1 MSLLEK
7 DFEQV
12 IFDSLRGDP
21 LYVGFDDKDGSYT
34 SGDYSKELHADLK
47 LLATYIEKTQPIAWK
62 KLQRQYPGHEAAAV
76 AAEINKLRPK
86 RGLLNILREGFS
98 LAGVGKIEL
107 VTFKPATGFNP
118 AHREKYAANRFAI
131 VRQFHFSTAKPH
143 DSIDLVILING
154 LPLLS
159 MEVKNEFTGQTWR
172 HAEQQYRKDRA
183 ASEPFLKACVV
194 HFAVDNTTIS
204 MTTKLENGKTRF
216 LPFNRDLKNPP
227 IEGNFATAYLWED
240 VVVAGVAKPG
250 VLRADSLL
258 DLLQNY
264 LHLEEKTDEATDR
277 ITKSLI
283 FPRYHQL
290 DCVRELLAQVRAHG
304 PGDNYLSQHSAGSG
318 KSNTIAWLA
327 HQLVNLFTEDDQLVF
342 DSVIIITDR
351 RVLDKQLQETV
362 KQFEKTAGLVQKI
375 DQNTRQLVAALAG
388 GAKIIVCT
396 LQKFSW
402 MRNLDGPKALKG
414 KKFALIV
421 DEAHSSQSGEGSKD
435 LRLVLT
441 TPEALKAIIA
451 RDEENKEWTDP
462 VAEELALIMKGR
474 QRLPHLS
481 FFAFTATPKTK
492 TLEVFGKAREV
503 LTAGGVKK
511 VEHKACHSYTMRQ
524 AIEEGFIL
532 DVLQSYTTYGTYFE
546 LLENAKA
553 PPGYEVAE
561 IKGKKLLMKHVGRHP
576 HTIES
581 KAKIMLDHFFTKTVH
596 KIGGESKAMVVTS
609 SRAHAVLYK
618 QIFDRLLRDDYASQ
632 TQALV
637 AFSGKV
643 VIKGHAD
650 SYTEGGMNRADVTDI
665 REAFKKQKYRIL
677 IVANKFQT
685 GFDQPLLHTMYVDK
699 KLGGVSTVQTLS
711 RLNRKGPPAKQDT
724 MVLDFVNRQ
733 EDIETDFQDYYGKTT
748 LDRGTEPQKLYNL
761 KYEGEALG
769 VFTPEE
775 VNEFAELFVIQKA
788 PGQKISPLFTKIIQ
802 GKFAKLKEED
812 RDKFRDALRRY
823 VSQYSFVSQIINWI
837 DPELEKFYLFTKLLL
852 KYLPQK
858 KDELPE
864 EIVNMVDMDKF
875 RLEEKQN
882 GSIALN
888 PGDTEL
894 ENPSGDGHGPGVG
907 EVKEKLDVIV
917 KELNEK
923 FHFDFEDRD
932 KVLSIVIPKLARDAG
947 LIAAFQTNNLETL
960 RKQKFADSLE
970 NAFISSAGDFYSV
983 LNRMSAEPDFKR
995 VLTEFALTEF
1005 RRGLTAPNVIAF
1017 RPRIVKPGPQERYVT
1032 CVPFVPLKAAAGAF
1046 GDAQH
1051 INDGDFE
1058 WTAIETRHR
1067 LRPGMFVAQVV
1078 GTSMVP
1084 TIPDGAY
1091 CLFAAP
1097 VEGTRQGKTVLVQ
1110 LRDASDPATG
1120 ERYTV
1125 KRYESKK
1132 AKAGDT
1138 WRHEK
1143 ITLKPINPDFKPIIL
1158 TGADEGQLQVIAE
1171 LIEVLGCGP

>member
-12 IFDSLRGDP
+12 IFDSLRASP

-47 LLATYIEKTQPIAWK
+47 LLAAYIEKTQPIAWK
-62 KLQRQYPGHEAAAV
+62 KLQKQFPGNEAAAV

-86 RGLLNILREGFS
+86 RGLLKLLREGFV

-118 AHREKYAANRFAI
+118 AHREKYQANRFAI
-131 VRQFHFSTAKPH
+131 VRQFHFSSARPH
-143 DSIDLVILING
+143 DSIDLVILLNG
-154 LPLLS
+154 LPLISL
-159 MEVKNEFTGQTWR
+159 EVKNEFTGQTWQ
-172 HAEQQYRKDRA
+172 HAEQQYRKDRP

-204 MTTKLENGKTRF
+204 MTTQLFNGKTRF

-227 IEGNFATAYLWED
+227 IEGNFASAYLWVD
-240 VVVAGVAKPG
+240 TFDRAGILQPG

-264 LHLEEKTDEATDR
+264 LHLEEKTDEFTGKVS
-277 ITKSLI
+277 TSLI
-283 FPRYHQL
+283 FPRYHQM
-290 DCVRELLAQVRAHG
+290 DCVRALLAEARAHG
-304 PGDNYLSQHSAGSG
+304 PGENYLIQHSAGSG

-327 HQLVNLFTEDDQLVF
+327 HQLANLFTDAEGENSQLVF

-351 RVLDKQLQETV
+351 QVLDKQLQDTV

-375 DQNTRQLVAALAG
+375 DKNTKQLVEALAS

-402 MRNLDGPKALKG
+402 MRTALGGPKGLKG

-421 DEAHSSQSGEGSKD
+421 DEAHSSQSGEGAKD
-435 LRLVLT
+435 LKLVLT
-441 TPEALKAIIA
+441 TPEELQKIIA
-451 RDEENKEWTDP
+451 EDDENAEWDDP

-492 TLEVFGKAREV
+492 TLEVFGKPREV
-503 LTAGGVKK
+503 VTVEGVKK
-511 VEHKACHSYTMRQ
+511 VEHKAYHNYTMRQ

-532 DVLQSYTTYGTYFE
+532 DVLENYTTYGTYFE
-546 LLENAKA
+546 LLENEKA
-553 PPGYEVAE
+553 PPGYEVESA
-561 IKGKKLLMKHVGRHP
+561 KGRRLLMQHVGRHP

-581 KAKIMLDHFFTKTVH
+581 KAKIMLDHFFTKTAH
-596 KIGGESKAMVVTS
+596 KIGGEAKAMVVTS

-618 QIFDRLLRDDYASQ
+618 QIIDRLLHEDYADQ
-632 TQALV
+632 TKALV

-643 VIKGHAD
+643 SIKGTKEP
-650 SYTEGGMNRADVTDI
+650 YTEEEMNPADAKDI
-665 REAFKKQKYRIL
+665 RTAFKKQKYRLL

-699 KLGGVSTVQTLS
+699 KLGSVATVQTLS

-724 MVLDFVNRQ
+724 MVLDFVNTQ
-733 EDIETDFQDYYGKTT
+733 ESIEADFQDYYGKTT
-748 LDRGTEPQKLYNL
+748 LDRGTDPQKLYNL
-761 KYEGEALG
+761 KFEVEELG
-769 VFTPEE
+769 VFTPED
-775 VNEFAELFVIQKA
+775 VNEFARLFIIEKA

-812 RDKFRDALRRY
+812 QERFRAALRRF

-858 KDELPE
+858 KDSLPE
-864 EIVNMVDMDKF
+864 EILNMVDMDKF

-882 GSIALN
+882 GSIVLN
-888 PGDTEL
+888 PNDAEM
-894 ENPSGDGHGPGVG
+894 ENSSGDGHGPGPG
-907 EVKEKLDVIV
+907 GGKDKLEVIV
-917 KELNEK
+917 TELNEK
-923 FHFDFEDRD
+923 YHFDFEDRD
-932 KVLSIVIPKLARDAG
+932 KVMRIVIPKLAKDAS

-970 NAFISSAGDFYSV
+970 NAFISSAGDFYAV

-995 VLTEFALTEF
+995 LLTEFALVEF
-1005 RRGLTAPNVIAF
+1005 KREIGNQEVIEA
-1017 RPRIVKPGPQERYVT
+1017 
-1032 CVPFVPLKAAAGAF
+1032 LKADYTFADQSARSKKLVLQHF
-1046 GDAQH
+1046 GT
-1051 INDGDFE
+1051 E
-1058 WTAIETRHR
+1058 PKWTAINSAVWTAITAAKDHV
-1067 LRPGMFVAQVV
+1067 LTLSDADTVA
-1078 GTSMVP
+1078 TE
-1084 TIPDGAY
+1084 IA
-1091 CLFAAP
+1091 
-1097 VEGTRQGKTVLVQ
+1097 VEPNDVLAVLALLSRQGSGLMKMDYVAYADGDSSMIGKDEVTKK
-1110 LRDASDPATG
+1110 LRAWWKDKSMSEEEWRSWAEGIVVRWSVADGQG
-1120 ERYTV
+1120 EAR
-1125 KRYESKK
+1125 
-1132 AKAGDT
+1132 
-1138 WRHEK
+1138 
-1143 ITLKPINPDFKPIIL
+1143 
-1158 TGADEGQLQVIAE
+1158 
-1171 LIEVLGCGP
+1171 